1 MFPHWI
7 TWWSNNIQSFQR
19 VSCNESV
26 IPAGRHVLTIAAAPS
41 SHYERKR
48 ADNEKRKVF
57 GINHSVST
65 KYIKYIC
72 NIHTADTARRTKS
85 TLSRRCGR
93 CGQHQLISPFSL
105 LYSGVQHGHQMP
117 NEKGL
122 YEALTVSFVI
132 IKSQSLYCRNS
143 QVTGPQNEDLRSSTP
158 GYILGQ
164 LQAADTSCKH
174 RSEMSCWLSELV
186 SKRLPFMHPAVTEHA
201 TPKSTLVL
209 GLALVSTNSF
219 KTNTLPKNASAYSQ
233 TSRSLSVC
241 SVTLKMLKRS
251 PFSNED

>member
-1 MFPHWI
+1 MQSASINFPFFFVVL
-7 TWWSNNIQSFQR
+7 WSSAWPPDAKWKRSIWS
-19 VSCNESV
+19 SDSV
-26 IPAGRHVLTIAAAPS
+26 L
-41 SHYERKR
+41 
-48 ADNEKRKVF
+48 
-57 GINHSVST
+57 
-65 KYIKYIC
+65 C
-72 NIHTADTARRTKS
+72 DT
-85 TLSRRCGR
+85 
-93 CGQHQLISPFSL
+93 
-105 LYSGVQHGHQMP
+105 
-117 NEKGL
+117 
-122 YEALTVSFVI
+122 